1 MNEWDVYKYES
12 TDPKQTRN
20 ELSVTFSFDPSTDL
34 NEAEGYIMS
43 LLAEIDKGVEY
54 SFDIWTMVSEDYSW

>member
-1 MNEWDVYKYES
+1 MPSEWDIYKYES

-34 NEAEGYIMS
+34 KKAEGYIMS

-54 SFDIWTMVSEDYSW
+54 SFDMWTMVSEDYS

>member
-1 MNEWDVYKYES
+1 MSEFDIYKYES

-20 ELSVTFSFDPSTDL
+20 ELSVTFSFDADTDL
-34 NEAEGYIMS
+34 NKAEGYILS

-54 SFDIWTMVSEDYSW
+54 SFDMWTMVSEDYS

>member
-1 MNEWDVYKYES
+1 MSDIYKYES

-20 ELSVTFSFDPSTDL
+20 ELSVTFSFDSETKL
-34 NEAEGYIMS
+34 SEAEGYIMS

-54 SFDIWTMVSEDYSW
+54 SFDMWTMPSEEYS

>member
-1 MNEWDVYKYES
+1 MSDIYKYES

-20 ELSVTFSFDPSTDL
+20 ELSVTFSFDAETKLS
-34 NEAEGYIMS
+34 EAEGYIMS

-54 SFDIWTMVSEDYSW
+54 SFDMWTMPSEEYS

>member
-1 MNEWDVYKYES
+1 MSDVYKYES

-34 NEAEGYIMS
+34 NEAEGYIMF

-54 SFDIWTMVSEDYSW
+54 SFDMWTMASEEYS

>member
-1 MNEWDVYKYES
+1 MSEWDTYKYES

-20 ELSVTFSFDPSTDL
+20 ELSVTFSFDSSTDL
-34 NEAEGYIMS
+34 KEAEGYIMS

-54 SFDIWTMVSEDYSW
+54 SFDMWTMVSEKYS

>member
-1 MNEWDVYKYES
+1 MSEWDIYKYES

-20 ELSVTFSFDPSTDL
+20 ELSVTFSFDSETEL
-34 NEAEGYIMS
+34 FEAEGYISS

-54 SFDIWTMVSEDYSW
+54 SFDMWTIVSEDYS

>member
-1 MNEWDVYKYES
+1 MSEWDTYKYES

-20 ELSVTFSFDPSTDL
+20 ELSVTFSFDSSTDL
-34 NEAEGYIMS
+34 KEAEGYIMS

-54 SFDIWTMVSEDYSW
+54 SFDMWTMVSEKYSW

>member
-1 MNEWDVYKYES
+1 MSDISDIYKYES

-20 ELSVTFSFDPSTDL
+20 ELSVTFSFHKSTDIS
-34 NEAEGYIMS
+34 EAEGYIMS

-54 SFDIWTMVSEDYSW
+54 SFDLWSMASEEYS

>member
-1 MNEWDVYKYES
+1 MNESDIYKYES

-20 ELSVTFSFDPSTDL
+20 ELSVTFSFDAETDL
-34 NEAEGYIMS
+34 SKAEGYIMS

-54 SFDIWTMVSEDYSW
+54 SFDMWTMASEDYS

>member
-1 MNEWDVYKYES
+1 MNESDIYKYES

-20 ELSVTFSFDPSTDL
+20 ELSVTFSFDADTDL
-34 NEAEGYIMS
+34 SKAEGYIMS

-54 SFDIWTMVSEDYSW
+54 SFDMWTMASEDYS